1 MFSTF
6 AELESYILNNRDCG
20 IVHVHLAPRDSDAS
34 TPRDAADSLV
44 ALLGFRPAHDHWQI
58 VDRENTQRIISHI
71 LHQDLA
77 YGSHMIRRE
86 TSDHIA
92 ERFTALFD
100 QFKSHFFTNCTIHI
114 LEPLEFSWHPIT
126 DSTMECAVVIVDDAN
141 VGIIV
146 VEDED

>member
-6 AELESYILNNRDCG
+6 AELKSYILDNRDCG
-20 IVHVHLAPRDSDAS
+20 VVHVHLGPRAPDTS

-44 ALLGFRPAHDHWQI
+44 SSLGFRPARDSWETI
-58 VDRENTQRIISHI
+58 DCVNAQRIISHI
-71 LHQDLA
+71 MHQDLA
-77 YGSHMIRRE
+77 YDSPMIRRE

-100 QFKSHFFTNCTIHI
+100 QFNSRYFTNCTLDI
-114 LEPLEFSWHPIT
+114 LKPSGFSWHPIT
-126 DSTMECAVVIVDDAN
+126 QSTFECAVVIVDDAN
-141 VGIIV
+141 AGLIL